1 LEIADLEVADLS
13 DKIMRAVK
21 GISGPRF
28 AANWPVTIARYGAVR
43 PKTNGRPARR
53 GTKLGL
59 EDRLANIG
67 LPPMLH
73 CAKARPL
80 LTLEPV
86 QVRLNEAAI
95 VRVWPMRVGSG
106 GPGIGLRQRG

>member
-1 LEIADLEVADLS
+1 MEVADLS

-21 GISGPRF
+21 GISGSYRV
-28 AANWPVTIARYGAVR
+28 ANRPVTGVRYGAVR
-43 PKTNGRPARR
+43 PKTNGRRTRR
-53 GTKLGL
+53 GTKLAP
-59 EDRLANIG
+59 EDRPANIG

-73 CAKARPL
+73 CAKAPPL

-106 GPGIGLRQRG
+106 GPGIGSRERG